1 MAVREVPLYIDG
13 RWVDG
18 HPQEGTGKAA
28 RFEVLNPATS
38 EPVAVVPDGGPE
50 QARAAVDA
58 AARAFPKWA
67 ALTALERGAI
77 LLKAREILAG
87 RLDALA
93 RLITEE
99 NGKPVAEARG
109 EVAFAIQYL
118 PWFAEE
124 ARRVYGEIVPPPVSH
139 KRLWVVHQPLGVV
152 AAITPWN
159 FPATMVLRKIAPA
172 LAAGCTVVLKP
183 PKETPLTAL
192 EIARAFE
199 EAGLPPG
206 VFNVV
211 VGKRAAPIA
220 DVFLTDP
227 RVRKIAFTGSTEV
240 GKVLMRGAADQ
251 LKRVAFE
258 LGGNAPFIVFEDA
271 DLPRA
276 VENAVAIKYL
286 RVGGQSCIC
295 ANRIYVQRS
304 IADQFLTTFT
314 EAVRAIKV
322 GPGLEPGIQVG
333 PLINQETLEKVDG
346 LVSEAVAQGARALAG
361 GRRLTDGAYARGFF
375 YQPTVLTNVREE
387 MRVARDE
394 TFGPVAPVLAFE
406 TDEEVI
412 ARANDTT
419 FGLAA
424 YLSSRDLSRVVRVSE
439 ALEYGLVCVND
450 ATGYTH
456 EIPFGGYKES
466 GLGREGGRQGIHEYM
481 EVKSISVNIK

>member
-1 MAVREVPLYIDG
+1 MTVRACPLFIGG

-18 HPQEGTGKAA
+18 DGRGQ
-28 RFEVLNPATS
+28 FEVLNPATS
-38 EPVAVVPDGGPE
+38 EPIAVVPDGGPE

-58 AARAFPKWA
+58 AAA
-67 ALTALERGAI
+67 ALPGWMRLTALERGAI
-77 LLKAREILAG
+77 LLKAREILAS

-93 RLITEE
+93 RLVTEE

-118 PWFAEE
+118 SWFAEE
-124 ARRVYGEIVPPPVSH
+124 ARRVYGEIVPPPVGH
-139 KRLWVVHQPLGVV
+139 KRLWVIHQPVGVV

-183 PKETPLTAL
+183 PRETPLTAL

-211 VGKRAAPIA
+211 VGRRAAPIA
-220 DVFLTDP
+220 EVFLADP

-240 GKVLMRGAADQ
+240 GKQLMRAAADQ

-271 DLPRA
+271 DLARA
-276 VENAVAIKYL
+276 VENAVAIKYF

-295 ANRIYVQRS
+295 ANRVYVQRP
-304 IADQFLTTFT
+304 IADQFLAKFT

-322 GPGLEPGIQVG
+322 GSGFEPGVLVG
-333 PLINQETLEKVDG
+333 PLINAETLEKVAG
-346 LVSEAVAQGARALAG
+346 LVTEAVSQGARTLVG
-361 GRRLTDGAYARGFF
+361 GRRMTDGAYARGFF
-375 YQPTVLTNVREE
+375 YQPTVLANVREE

-394 TFGPVAPVLAFE
+394 TFGPVAPVMTFDTE
-406 TDEEVI
+406 DEII
-412 ARANDTT
+412 ARANNTPY
-419 FGLAA
+419 GLAA
-424 YLSSRDLSRVVRVSE
+424 YLSSRDLGRVVRVSE

-456 EIPFGGYKES
+456 EIPFGGFKES
-466 GLGREGGRQGIHEYM
+466 GLGREGGRHGLHEYL
-481 EVKSISVNIK
+481 EVKSISLNIR

>member
-1 MAVREVPLYIDG
+1 MMAVREVALYIDG
-13 RWVDG
+13 HWVNG
-18 HPQEGTGKAA
+18 A
-28 RFEVLNPATS
+28 RQGGFEVLNPATS
-38 EPVAVVPDGGPE
+38 QPIAVLPDGGAE
-50 QARAAVDA
+50 QAHAAVDA

-77 LLKAREILAG
+77 LLRARDILTR
-87 RLDALA
+87 RLDDLA

-99 NGKPVAEARG
+99 NGKPVTEAKG
-109 EVAFAIQYL
+109 EVAFGIQYL

-124 ARRVYGEIVPPPVSH
+124 ARRVYGEIVPPPVAH
-139 KRLWVVHQPLGVV
+139 KRLWVIHQPIGIV

-211 VGKRAAPIA
+211 VGRRAAPIA
-220 DVFLTDP
+220 EVFLADP

-240 GKVLMRGAADQ
+240 GKALMRQAADQ

-258 LGGNAPFIVFEDA
+258 LGGNAPYIVFEDA

-295 ANRIYVQRS
+295 ANRIYVQRPV
-304 IADQFLTTFT
+304 ADRFLEMFT
-314 EAVRAIKV
+314 KAVRAIKV
-322 GPGLEPGIQVG
+322 GPGQEPGVQVG
-333 PLINQETLEKVDG
+333 PLINAETLEKVER
-346 LVSEAVAQGARALAG
+346 LVAEAIGQGARPLAG
-361 GRRLTDGAYARGFF
+361 GRRLTDGAYAHGFF
-375 YQPTVLTNVREE
+375 YEPTVLTNVREE

-394 TFGPVAPVLAFE
+394 TFGPVAPVLVFD

-424 YLSSRDLSRVVRVSE
+424 YVASRDLRRVIRVSE
-439 ALEYGLVCVND
+439 TLQYGLVCVND

-456 EIPFGGYKES
+456 EIPFGGFKES
-466 GLGREGGRQGIHEYM
+466 GLGREGGRQGIEEYM
-481 EVKSISVNIK
+481 EVKSISLNIS

>member
-1 MAVREVPLYIDG
+1 MAAREAPLYIDG

-18 HPQEGTGKAA
+18 GPEARAGGRG

-38 EPVAVVPDGGPE
+38 EPIATVPDGGPAL
-50 QARAAVDA
+50 AREAVAA
-58 AARAFPKWA
+58 AARAFPGWA
-67 ALTALERGAI
+67 ALTALERGAV
-77 LLKAREILAG
+77 LLRARDILAS
-87 RLDALA
+87 RIDQLA
-93 RLITEE
+93 RLVTEE

-109 EVAFAIQYL
+109 EVSFAIQYL
-118 PWFAEE
+118 LWFAEE
-124 ARRVYGEIVPPPVSH
+124 ARRVYGEIVPPPVRH

-183 PKETPLTAL
+183 AKETPLTAL

-206 VFNVV
+206 VLNVV
-211 VGKRAAPIA
+211 VGRRAAPIA
-220 DVFLTDP
+220 EVFLADP

-295 ANRIYVQRS
+295 ANRVYVQRS
-304 IADQFLTTFT
+304 IAGRFLPAFT
-314 EAVRAIKV
+314 DAVRAIKV
-322 GPGLEPGIQVG
+322 GSGFEPGVQVG
-333 PLINQETLEKVDG
+333 PLINAETLEKVET
-346 LVSEAVAQGARALAG
+346 LVAEAVGQGARALAG
-361 GRRLTDGAYARGFF
+361 GRRLTSGEFARGFF
-375 YQPTVLTNVREE
+375 YEPTVLTDVREE

-394 TFGPVAPVLAFE
+394 TFGPVAPVLVFE
-406 TDEEVI
+406 TEEEVL
-412 ARANDTT
+412 ARANDTV

-424 YLSSRDLSRVVRVSE
+424 YVSSRDLGRVIRVSE
-439 ALEYGLVCVND
+439 RLEYGLVCVND

-456 EIPFGGYKES
+456 EIPFGGFKES

-481 EVKSISVNIK
+481 EVKSISLNIR

>member
-1 MAVREVPLYIDG
+1 MPVRESPLFIGG
-13 RWVDG
+13 RWVNG
-18 HPQEGTGKAA
+18 QTGGT
-28 RFEVLNPATS
+28 FEVLNPATT
-38 EPVAVVPDGGPE
+38 EPIAAVPDGGPE

-58 AARAFPKWA
+58 AAGAFPRWA
-67 ALTALERGAI
+67 AMTALERGAI
-77 LLKAREILAG
+77 LLKVRDILTA

-99 NGKPVAEARG
+99 NGKPVPEARG
-109 EVAFAIQYL
+109 EVSFAIQYL

-124 ARRVYGEIVPPPVSH
+124 ARRVYGEIVPPPVAH
-139 KRLWVVHQPLGVV
+139 KRLWVTHQPMGVV

-183 PKETPLTAL
+183 AKETPLTAI

-206 VFNVV
+206 VLNVV

-220 DVFLTDP
+220 DVFLKDP

-240 GKVLMRGAADQ
+240 GKVLMAQAAAQ

-258 LGGNAPFIVFEDA
+258 LGGNAPFIVFDDA
-271 DLPRA
+271 DLDRA
-276 VENAVAIKYL
+276 VQNAVAIKYL
-286 RVGGQSCIC
+286 RVAGQSCIC
-295 ANRIYVQRS
+295 ANRIYVQRP
-304 IADQFLTTFT
+304 IADAFLARFAD
-314 EAVRAIKV
+314 AVRAIKV
-322 GPGLEPGIQVG
+322 GSGFEPGVQVG
-333 PLINQETLEKVDG
+333 PMINAETLEKVEV
-346 LVSEAVAQGARALAG
+346 LVNDAVANGAVPLVG
-361 GRRLTDGAYARGFF
+361 GRRLTEGPYRRGFF
-375 YQPTVLTNVREE
+375 YEPTVLAGVRDE
-387 MRVARDE
+387 MPVARDE
-394 TFGPVAPVLAFE
+394 TFGPVAPVMTFE

-412 ARANDTT
+412 ARSNNTT

-424 YLSSRDLSRVVRVSE
+424 YLSSRDLRRVIRISE

-456 EIPFGGYKES
+456 EIPFGGFKES
-466 GLGREGGRQGIHEYM
+466 GLGREGGRQGIAEYL
-481 EVKSISVNIK
+481 EVKSISLNIG

>member
-1 MAVREVPLYIDG
+1 MAIKDAPLFIDG
-13 RWVDG
+13 RWADG
-18 HPQEGTGKAA
+18 EGRQKFDV
-28 RFEVLNPATS
+28 RNPATS
-38 EPVAVVPDGGPE
+38 ETIAQVPDGGPGE
-50 QARAAVDA
+50 ARAAVDA
-58 AARAFPKWA
+58 AARAFPAWA

-77 LLKAREILAG
+77 LLKARDILTE

-93 RLITEE
+93 RLVTEE

-109 EVAFAIQYL
+109 EVAFAIRYL

-124 ARRVYGEIVPPPVSH
+124 ARRVYGDIVPPPVAH
-139 KRLWVVHQPLGVV
+139 KRLWVLHQPLGVV
-152 AAITPWN
+152 GAITPWN

-183 PKETPLTAL
+183 AKETPLTAL
-192 EIARAFE
+192 EIARAFMD
-199 EAGLPPG
+199 AGLPPG

-220 DVFLTDP
+220 EVFLTDS
-227 RVRKIAFTGSTEV
+227 RVRKIAFTGSTEI

-258 LGGNAPFIVFEDA
+258 LGGNAPFIVFDDA
-271 DLPRA
+271 TLEKA
-276 VENAVAIKYL
+276 VEDAVAIKYL

-304 IADQFLTTFT
+304 IADAFLGKFI
-314 EAVRAIKV
+314 EAVGALKV
-322 GPGLEPGIQVG
+322 GPGTEPGVQIG
-333 PLINQETLEKVDG
+333 PMINSETLEKVEG
-346 LVSEAVAQGARALAG
+346 LVTDAVAHGARPLAG

-375 YQPTVLTNVREE
+375 YPPTVLANVGEE
-387 MRVARDE
+387 MRVVREE
-394 TFGPVAPVLAFE
+394 TFGPVAPVLTFD
-406 TDEEVI
+406 TDDEVI

-424 YLSSRDLSRVVRVSE
+424 YISSRDLRRVIRVSE

-456 EIPFGGYKES
+456 EIPFGGFKES
-466 GLGREGGRQGIHEYM
+466 GLGREGGRHGIHEYL
-481 EVKSISVNIK
+481 EVKSVSLNIR

>member
-1 MAVREVPLYIDG
+1 MAAREFPLFIDG
-13 RWVDG
+13 RWVNG
-18 HPQEGTGKAA
+18 QVAGK
-28 RFEVLNPATS
+28 FEVLNPATS
-38 EPVAVVPDGGPE
+38 EPIAVVPDAGPE

-58 AARAFPKWA
+58 AAQAFPKWA
-67 ALTALERGAI
+67 ALTALERGAV
-77 LLKAREILAG
+77 LLKARDILFSKI
-87 RLDALA
+87 DALA

-124 ARRVYGEIVPPPVSH
+124 ARRVYGEIVPPPVTH
-139 KRLWVVHQPLGVV
+139 KRLWVTHQPMGVV

-183 PKETPLTAL
+183 AKETPLTAL
-192 EIARAFE
+192 EIARAFM

-220 DVFLTDP
+220 EVFLKDP

-240 GKVLMRGAADQ
+240 GKVLMAQAADQ

-258 LGGNAPFIVFEDA
+258 LGGNAPFIVFDDA
-271 DLPRA
+271 DLDRA
-276 VENAVAIKYL
+276 VANAVAIKYL

-295 ANRIYVQRS
+295 ANRIYVQRPV
-304 IADQFLTTFT
+304 ADRFLVRFT

-322 GPGLEPGIQVG
+322 GPGFEPGVQVG
-333 PLINQETLEKVDG
+333 PMINAETLGKVEG
-346 LVSEAVAQGARALAG
+346 LVNDAVAKGARPLAG
-361 GRRLTDGAYARGFF
+361 GRRLTDGAYRKGFF
-375 YQPTVLTNVREE
+375 YAPTVLTDVREE
-387 MRVARDE
+387 MPVARDE
-394 TFGPVAPVLAFE
+394 TFGPVAPVLVFD

-412 ARANDTT
+412 ARSNNTP

-424 YLSSRDLSRVVRVSE
+424 YLSSRDLRRVIRTSE

-456 EIPFGGYKES
+456 EIPFGGFKES
-466 GLGREGGRQGIHEYM
+466 GVGREGGRQGIQEYM
-481 EVKSISVNIK
+481 EVKSISLNIS

>member
-1 MAVREVPLYIDG
+1 MPVREAPLFIGG
-13 RWVDG
+13 RWVG
-18 HPQEGTGKAA
+18 GQTGGT
-28 RFEVLNPATS
+28 FEVLNPATS
-38 EPVAVVPDGGPE
+38 EPIAVVPNGGAD

-58 AARAFPKWA
+58 AANAFPKWA
-67 ALTALERGAI
+67 AMTALERGAVLLRARDI
-77 LLKAREILAG
+77 LTAK
-87 RLDALA
+87 LDALA
-93 RLITEE
+93 RLVTEE

-109 EVAFAIQYL
+109 EVSFAIQYL

-124 ARRVYGEIVPPPVSH
+124 ARRVYGEIVPPPVPH
-139 KRLWVVHQPLGVV
+139 KRLWVTHQPMGVV

-172 LAAGCTVVLKP
+172 LAAGCVVVLKP
-183 PKETPLTAL
+183 AKETPLTAI

-211 VGKRAAPIA
+211 VGRRAAPIA
-220 DVFLTDP
+220 DVFLKDP

-240 GKVLMRGAADQ
+240 GKTLMAQAAAQ

-258 LGGNAPFIVFEDA
+258 LGGNAPFIVFDDA
-271 DLPRA
+271 DLDRA
-276 VENAVAIKYL
+276 VQNAVAIKYL

-295 ANRIYVQRS
+295 ANRIYVHRP
-304 IADQFLTTFT
+304 IAEAFLARFT

-322 GPGLEPGIQVG
+322 GSGFDSGVQVG
-333 PLINQETLEKVDG
+333 PLINAETLEKVEGFVKD
-346 LVSEAVAQGARALAG
+346 AVARGARPLVG
-361 GRRLTDGAYARGFF
+361 GRRLTEGAYGKGFF
-375 YQPTVLTNVREE
+375 YEPTVLAEVRED
-387 MRVARDE
+387 MPVARDE
-394 TFGPVAPVLAFE
+394 TFGPIAPVMIFE

-412 ARANDTT
+412 ARANNTT

-424 YLSSRDLSRVVRVSE
+424 YLSSRDLRRVIRVSE

-456 EIPFGGYKES
+456 EIPFGGFKES
-466 GLGREGGRQGIHEYM
+466 GLGREGGRQGIEEYM
-481 EVKSISVNIK
+481 EVKSISLNIS

>member
-1 MAVREVPLYIDG
+1 MAVRECPLFIGG

-18 HPQEGTGKAA
+18 DGRG

-38 EPVAVVPDGGPE
+38 DPIAAVSDGGPGE
-50 QARAAVDA
+50 ARAAVDA
-58 AARAFPKWA
+58 AARAFPAWA
-67 ALTALERGAI
+67 GLTALERGAI
-77 LLKAREILAG
+77 LVKAREILAG
-87 RLDALA
+87 RLDTLA

-99 NGKPVAEARG
+99 NGKPVTEARG

-118 PWFAEE
+118 SWFAEE
-124 ARRVYGEIVPPPVSH
+124 ARRVYGEIVPPPVGH
-139 KRLWVVHQPLGVV
+139 KRLWVIHQPVGVV

-159 FPATMVLRKIAPA
+159 FPALMVLRKIAPA

-183 PKETPLTAL
+183 PRETPLTAL

-211 VGKRAAPIA
+211 AGRRAAPIA
-220 DVFLTDP
+220 EVFLTDP

-240 GKVLMRGAADQ
+240 GKLLMRSAADQ

-276 VENAVAIKYL
+276 VDNAVAIKYL

-295 ANRIYVQRS
+295 ANRIYVQRPV
-304 IADQFLTTFT
+304 ADQFLAKFT
-314 EAVRAIKV
+314 EAVRGIKV
-322 GPGLEPGIQVG
+322 GSGVEPGVQVG
-333 PLINQETLEKVDG
+333 PLINTETLEKVAG
-346 LVSEAVAQGARALAG
+346 LVTEAVAQGARIIIG

-375 YQPTVLTNVREE
+375 YQPTVLANVEEE

-394 TFGPVAPVLAFE
+394 TFGPVAPVMTFDTE
-406 TDEEVI
+406 DEII
-412 ARANDTT
+412 ARANNTT

-424 YLSSRDLSRVVRVSE
+424 YISSRDLSRVVRMSE

-456 EIPFGGYKES
+456 EIPFGGFKES
-466 GLGREGGRQGIHEYM
+466 GLGREGGRQGIHEYL
-481 EVKSISVNIK
+481 EVKSISLNIR

>member
-1 MAVREVPLYIDG
+1 MAIKESPLFIDG

-18 HPQEGTGKAA
+18 QTGGT
-28 RFEVLNPATS
+28 FEVLNPATS
-38 EPVAVVPDGGPE
+38 EPIAVVPDGGPE

-58 AARAFPKWA
+58 AAHAFPQWA

-77 LLKAREILAG
+77 LLRAREILAG
-87 RLDALA
+87 RIDALA

-124 ARRVYGEIVPPPVSH
+124 ARRVYGEIVPPPVAH
-139 KRLWVVHQPLGVV
+139 KRLWVIHQPLGVV

-192 EIARAFE
+192 EIARAFM

-220 DVFLTDP
+220 EVFLQDS
-227 RVRKIAFTGSTEV
+227 RVRKIAFTGSTEI
-240 GKVLMRGAADQ
+240 GKLLMAAAAAQ

-258 LGGNAPFIVFEDA
+258 LGGNAPFIVFDDA
-271 DLPRA
+271 DLDRA
-276 VENAVAIKYL
+276 VANAVAIKYL

-295 ANRIYVQRS
+295 ANRIYVQRP
-304 IADQFLTTFT
+304 IAEAFLTKFT

-322 GPGLEPGIQVG
+322 GSGLEPGVQVG
-333 PLINQETLEKVDG
+333 PMINAETLSKVEG
-346 LVSEAVAQGARALAG
+346 LVQEAVAQGARPLTG
-361 GRRLTDGAYARGFF
+361 GRRLTDGAYRRGFF
-375 YQPTVLTNVREE
+375 YAPTVLTDVREE
-387 MRVARDE
+387 MGVARDE
-394 TFGPVAPVLAFE
+394 TFGPVAPVFVFD

-412 ARANDTT
+412 ARSNNTT

-424 YLSSRDLSRVVRVSE
+424 YLSSRDLRRVIRVSE

-456 EIPFGGYKES
+456 EIPFGGFKES
-466 GLGREGGRQGIHEYM
+466 GLGREGGRQGIAEYM
-481 EVKSISVNIK
+481 EVKSISLNIS

>member
-1 MAVREVPLYIDG
+1 MAAREAPLYIDG

-18 HPQEGTGKAA
+18 ISPAGAGAAA

-38 EPVAVVPDGGPE
+38 EPIAVVPDGGPE

-67 ALTALERGAI
+67 ARTALERGAI
-77 LLKAREILAG
+77 LVKARDILAG

-99 NGKPVAEARG
+99 NGKPVTEARG

-124 ARRVYGEIVPPPVSH
+124 ARRAYGEIVPPPVPH
-139 KRLWVVHQPLGVV
+139 KRLWVIHQPLGVV

-220 DVFLTDP
+220 DVFLADA

-295 ANRIYVQRS
+295 ANRIYVQRP
-304 IADQFLTTFT
+304 IADQFLAKFT

-322 GPGLEPGIQVG
+322 GPGFEPGVQVG
-333 PLINQETLEKVDG
+333 PLINAETIDKVDD
-346 LVSEAVAQGARALAG
+346 LVSEAVGQGARALAG

-387 MRVARDE
+387 MRVAKDE
-394 TFGPVAPVLAFE
+394 TFGPVAPVLTFE
-406 TDEEVI
+406 TEAEVI

-466 GLGREGGRQGIHEYM
+466 GLGREGGRQGLLEYM
-481 EVKSISVNIK
+481 EVKSISVNIS